1 VTYVTRQGETL
12 HTTSAK
18 PRPIPAQFTPQ
29 QREFVEA
36 VRASGRHLV
45 LRATAGSGK
54 TTTLTEAAWHLN
66 SGVQG
71 GGGRAVYFAYNKH
84 SVTAVGPHL
93 PPGIRASTL
102 HAYGRRVLCSVRGP
116 QMELDNDR
124 SLRLAEQVY
133 AAEPVSRRQVRV
145 AARMWDLA
153 REYVLND
160 SAHDDD
166 LTALAVDAEWP
177 EQGSAEPGRMAD
189 LRRVLRAFRE
199 RSLQDWEAGGLP
211 DFTDFLWLPLE
222 LGLGRGTLGT
232 ALVDEAQ
239 DLTPLRQ
246 RFVTHLLGL
255 ELPPA
260 GEVGA
265 LAPAGRLIAVG
276 DPEQAIYTYAGADPR
291 GLWRLAERLGAQQ
304 LPLSVSFRCPAS
316 HVALARNASEFIQ
329 PSGAAQPGTVEH
341 VAADSAHYGRGDVVL
356 CRLNA
361 PLLRLA
367 LLLMTRHVSVN
378 IRGRDL
384 ATRLETAAQEAFA
397 LPADEAAV
405 PDRIAA
411 LYERRARPL
420 QYRADEGD
428 RAAKKALGELN
439 DLCSCLRLLALR
451 AASAGAQA
459 TPGTVAGVL
468 RGLYREDADVL
479 LSTVHRAKGLEWER
493 VTLLY
498 PEQMPMPSGD
508 PEEERCV
515 LFVAL
520 TRSKRELRL
529 AYGAGAWESGWRLA
543 APQGWEPE
551 EVMGAA
557 AQLQSVQP
565 QPAPLRVSSP
575 PLPGGSALTAQ
586 ASLPQGLPAASVV
599 RLPSPF
605 RRPVP
610 TPPPAALADHALRVR
625 ALHLPA
631 TVEDPRPY
639 ALYNGQADLPVS
651 VLAARLEGL
660 RQDARPA
667 LSEWAEASLVLLREV
682 HSRSVYLDL
691 ARLTQVERAANR
703 ARLAI
708 PLMRPLTAKE
718 IGAVVFE
725 EHFARLRPAQLRR
738 RGERNWQVDLEGEAY
753 AFDPRTGELLDT
765 PFVPFA
771 VHLRLHP

>member
-1 VTYVTRQGETL
+1 MTYVTRQGETL
-12 HTTSAK
+12 RTTSAK
-18 PRPIPAQFTPQ
+18 PRPIPAQFTLQ

-54 TTTLTEAAWHLN
+54 TTTLTEAAWHLGSE
-66 SGVQG
+66 SGGSDVKG
-71 GGGRAVYFAYNKH
+71 VYFAYNKH
-84 SVTAVGPHL
+84 SVEAVGPRL

-102 HAYGRRVLCSVRGP
+102 HAYGRRVLCGVRGP
-116 QMELDNDR
+116 QMALDNDR
-124 SLRLAEQVY
+124 SLRLAELVY
-133 AAEPVSRRQVRV
+133 SSEPVSRRQLRG

-153 REYVLND
+153 REYVLNED
-160 SAHDDD
+160 SHDDD
-166 LTALAVDAEWP
+166 LVALAADAEWP
-177 EQGSAEPGRMAD
+177 ENDGVAG
-189 LRRVLRAFRE
+189 LRRVLRAFRYH
-199 RSLQDWEAGGLP
+199 SIQDWHAGGLP

-222 LGLGRGTLGT
+222 LGLGRGTLGA

-255 ELPPA
+255 ESGEAQEALPT
-260 GEVGA
+260 
-265 LAPAGRLIAVG
+265 GRFIAVG

-291 GLWRLAERLGAQQ
+291 GLWRLAERLSAQE
-304 LPLSVSFRCPAS
+304 LPLSVSFRCPVT
-316 HVALARNASEFIQ
+316 HVALARTASEFIQ
-329 PSGAAQPGTVEH
+329 PSGAAQAGTVEH
-341 VAADSAHYGRGDVVL
+341 VAADAAHYGRGDVVL

-367 LLLMTRHVSVN
+367 LLLMTRHISVN

-397 LPADEAAV
+397 VPADEEAV
-405 PDRIAA
+405 PDRVAA

-420 QYRADEGD
+420 QYRAGEGD

-451 AASAGAQA
+451 AAASAGGKA
-459 TPGTVAGVL
+459 TLSSVSGVL

-498 PEQMPMPSGD
+498 PEQMPMPYGD

-529 AYGAGAWESGWRLA
+529 AYGPGAWESGWRLE
-543 APQGWEPE
+543 APEGWQPE
-551 EVMGAA
+551 SGP
-557 AQLQSVQP
+557 STSPQP
-565 QPAPLRVSSP
+565 QPAPPPIFSFPPLAP
-575 PLPGGSALTAQ
+575 PLPSALV
-586 ASLPQGLPAASVV
+586 LPPKPYRLPVTRPLPAVP
-599 RLPSPF
+599 PSS
-605 RRPVP
+605 
-610 TPPPAALADHALRVR
+610 AALTEHALRVR
-625 ALHLPA
+625 AVHRPA
-631 TVEDPRPY
+631 TLEDLRPY
-639 ALYNGQADLPVS
+639 PLYSGQANLPVA
-651 VLAARLEGL
+651 VLAARLEVL

-667 LSEWAEASLVLLREV
+667 LSEWAGASLALLRDV
-682 HSRSVYLDL
+682 QSRSVYLDVMRL
-691 ARLTQVERAANR
+691 AQVERAATR

-708 PLMRPLTAKE
+708 PLMQPLTAE
-718 IGAVVFE
+718 QVCTVVFG
-725 EHFARLRPAQLRR
+725 EHFARLRPAQVKR
-738 RGERNWQVDLEGEAY
+738 RGERNWRVELDGEAH
-753 AFDPRTGELLDT
+753 AFDPRTGELLGT
-765 PFVPFA
+765 PFAPFA
-771 VHLRLHP
+771 VHLRLER

>member
-1 VTYVTRQGETL
+1 MSYVTRQGETL
-12 HTTSAK
+12 LTTSGK

-36 VRASGRHLV
+36 VRGSGRHLV

-54 TTTLTEAAWHLN
+54 TTTLTEAAWHV
-66 SGVQG
+66 GAGQQG
-71 GGGRAVYFAYNKH
+71 SSVRAVYFAYNKH
-84 SVTAVGPHL
+84 SVEAVGPRL
-93 PPGIRASTL
+93 PAGIRASTL
-102 HAYGRRVLCSVRGP
+102 HAYGRRVLCGVRGP
-116 QMELDNDR
+116 QMALDNDR
-124 SLRLAEQVY
+124 SLRLAELVY
-133 AAEPVSRRQVRV
+133 GAEPVSRRQVRL

-153 REYVLND
+153 REYVLNED
-160 SAHDDD
+160 AHDDD
-166 LTALAVDAEWP
+166 LATLAGDAEWP
-177 EQGSAEPGRMAD
+177 ENDGVAG
-189 LRRVLRAFRE
+189 LRRVLRAFRFH
-199 RSLQDWEAGGLP
+199 SLQDWHAGGLP

-255 ELPPA
+255 NEL
-260 GEVGA
+260 GSNGLGLESGA
-265 LAPAGRLIAVG
+265 EQEPTPTGRLIAVG

-291 GLWRLAERLGAQQ
+291 GLWRLAGRLRAQE
-304 LPLSVSFRCPAS
+304 LPLSVSFRCPKA

-329 PSGAAQPGTVEH
+329 PSGAAGAGTVEH

-367 LLLMTRHVSVN
+367 LLLMTRRISVN

-397 LPADEAAV
+397 LPADEEAV
-405 PDRIAA
+405 PDRIDA

-420 QYRADEGD
+420 QHRADEGD
-428 RAAKKALGELN
+428 KAAKKALGELN

-451 AASAGAQA
+451 AVELPGGKA
-459 TPGTVAGVL
+459 TLSSVSGVL

-493 VTLLY
+493 VTLLH
-498 PEQMPMPSGD
+498 PEGMPAPYGD

-529 AYGAGAWESGWRLA
+529 AYGPGAWQSGWRLE
-543 APQGWEPE
+543 PPEGWEPQ
-551 EVMGAA
+551 GGPFAA
-557 AQLQSVQP
+557 AQP
-565 QPAPLRVSSP
+565 QPAPRVFSPPPFGAELPVAPPLAPSLPATLVLPPKPPRRP
-575 PLPGGSALTAQ
+575 PLP
-586 ASLPQGLPAASVV
+586 P
-599 RLPSPF
+599 PS
-605 RRPVP
+605 
-610 TPPPAALADHALRVR
+610 PAALTEHALRVR
-625 ALHLPA
+625 ALHVPA
-631 TVEDPRPY
+631 TLEDLRPFP
-639 ALYNGQADLPVS
+639 LYGGQADLPVS
-651 VLAARLEGL
+651 VLAARLEVL

-667 LSEWAEASLVLLREV
+667 LSEWAGASLVLLRDV
-682 HSRSVYLDL
+682 QSRSVYLDAGRL
-691 ARLTQVERAANR
+691 AQVERAANR

-708 PLMRPLTAKE
+708 PLMQPLTAKQVC
-718 IGAVVFE
+718 AVVFE
-725 EHFARLRPAQLRR
+725 EHFARLRPGQVKR
-738 RGERNWQVDLEGEAY
+738 RGERNWRVEVEGEAH
-753 AFDPRTGELLDT
+753 AFDPRSGELLGT
-765 PFVPFA
+765 PFAPFA
-771 VHLRLHP
+771 MHLRLER